1 MENFK
6 NYINIC
12 FNNIECTIELPNN
25 LEELN
30 NARFYSKENLT
41 KDININPKEI
51 KELLKILSE
60 LKNISLIYC
69 QKSYKYEQN
78 LIDYIDNEE
87 LNKTNLFYNDMKRI
101 DEEENKKNK
110 HDVYIPNESEYF
122 TNSIFKK
129 AKEKN
134 NTNNT
139 NYIKSINDISE
150 IPEKKENSN
159 PSTQNNIKEMI
170 QNINNNENKKETH
183 KIFINEEKNNQN
195 NEKKLL
201 EEKIS
206 KLKDE
211 LNVKENIIKKLKKP
225 KINSVELLTVP
236 GINEKMNL
244 VRESGCFTYNFNP
257 EINYS
262 CYGVYE
268 CSKKDINLIINY
280 ILPNIYSILKS
291 ELLIL
296 EKKEK
301 INSEDYVELFKKCYN
316 LMNETLILSQ
326 QTKKNQILQN
336 NLESTSFFTPANSLK
351 NIEFS
356 DLSFSFLLFSDEKII
371 SVNLGNS
378 KIKKFQDNLINN
390 KIESISLSEENQI
403 NNNGIIYTGI
413 IELDCKNNK
422 KIEIKIKICPNDNKD
437 KFIIMGNY
445 QFLENIL
452 DEDFENIYNKYNKNS
467 KEVIKELYKICK
479 ERNMAFNNNY
489 IGDISAILIFLD

>member
-1 MENFK
+1 MEKFK
-6 NYINIC
+6 NYINIR

-30 NARFYSKENLT
+30 HARFYSKENLT
-41 KDININPKEI
+41 NDININTKEI

-69 QKSYKYEQN
+69 QKNYKYQPN
-78 LIDYIDNEE
+78 LIEYMDNEE
-87 LNKTNLFYNDMKRI
+87 LNKTNSFYKSMKKL
-101 DEEENKKNK
+101 DEEKNKKNK
-110 HDVYIPNESEYF
+110 NDVYIPNESEYF
-122 TNSIFKK
+122 TNSIFIK
-129 AKEKN
+129 ANKKN
-134 NTNNT
+134 NTND
-139 NYIKSINDISE
+139 IKSINDISE

-159 PSTQNNIKEMI
+159 PSSQNNIKEMI
-170 QNINNNENKKETH
+170 QNINNNENKKKTH
-183 KIFINEEKNNQN
+183 KIIINEEKNNQN
-195 NEKKLL
+195 NERNLF
-201 EEKIS
+201 EEKIL
-206 KLKDE
+206 KLKNE

-236 GINEKMNL
+236 GINEKMNS
-244 VRESGCFTYNFNP
+244 VRESSCFTYNFYP
-257 EINYS
+257 ELNYS

-268 CSKKDINLIINY
+268 CSKKDVNLIIN

-301 INSEDYVELFKKCYN
+301 INSEDYAELFKKCYK

-326 QTKKNQILQN
+326 QTKRNQILQN
-336 NLESTSFFTPANSLK
+336 YLESTSFFTSTNSLK
-351 NIEFS
+351 EIEFS
-356 DLSFSFLLFSDEKII
+356 NLSFSFLLFSDEKII
-371 SVNLGNS
+371 SANLGNS
-378 KIKKFQDNLINN
+378 KIKKFQYNSINN

-422 KIEIKIKICPNDNKD
+422 KIDIKICPNDNKD

-445 QFLENIL
+445 QFLKNII
-452 DEDFENIYNKYNKNS
+452 DEDCGNIYNNFNKNS
-467 KEVIKELYKICK
+467 KEAMKELYKIYK
-479 ERNMAFNNNY
+479 KRNMAFNNNY

>member
-30 NARFYSKENLT
+30 NARFYYKENLT

-51 KELLKILSE
+51 KELLKILSD

-69 QKSYKYEQN
+69 QKNYKYEPN

-87 LNKTNLFYNDMKRI
+87 FNKTNLFYNDMKRI

-129 AKEKN
+129 ANKKN
-134 NTNNT
+134 NTND
-139 NYIKSINDISE
+139 IKSFNDISE

-183 KIFINEEKNNQN
+183 KIFLNEEKNNQN

-244 VRESGCFTYNFNP
+244 VRESGCFTYNFYP

-280 ILPNIYSILKS
+280 ILPNIYPILKS

-296 EKKEK
+296 EKKR
-301 INSEDYVELFKKCYN
+301 
-316 LMNETLILSQ
+316 
-326 QTKKNQILQN
+326 KNKFGGLCR
-336 NLESTSFFTPANSLK
+336 
-351 NIEFS
+351 
-356 DLSFSFLLFSDEKII
+356 II
-371 SVNLGNS
+371 
-378 KIKKFQDNLINN
+378 
-390 KIESISLSEENQI
+390 
-403 NNNGIIYTGI
+403 
-413 IELDCKNNK
+413 
-422 KIEIKIKICPNDNKD
+422 
-437 KFIIMGNY
+437 
-445 QFLENIL
+445 
-452 DEDFENIYNKYNKNS
+452 
-467 KEVIKELYKICK
+467 
-479 ERNMAFNNNY
+479 
-489 IGDISAILIFLD
+489 